1 MKKVISVCDRYR
13 YKFFMF
19 ESFFKIRFR
28 VIYNDFIEG
37 NKFLI
42 LFVDF
47 RILYILVICFKD
59 FFLVYFIYKIYVINF
74 EKYIYCFRVF

>member
-1 MKKVISVCDRYR
+1 
-13 YKFFMF
+13 MF

-37 NKFLI
+37 NKFLV
-42 LFVDF
+42 LFVDLG
-47 RILYILVICFKD
+47 ILYILVICFNFY
-59 FFLVYFIYKIYVINF
+59 FFLDYFIYMIYVINF